1 MRPIYNLKESVL
13 YNSQTQ
19 KLPFILDAFYLSVGR
34 DSNPLNAREQV
45 LKYQTFA
52 IKLLVYIYIYFCC
65 RWKRMLYYIL
75 ILNFKFVPIWPNLSF
90 PCLKRTDIS
99 CQPTEDG
106 HEELQLDFAVP
117 LFHHKE
123 GHSLR
128 MINGTIQLTQLD
140 GYYIHHHQVHIS
152 AGKKT
157 EPDVHIN
164 RMEMKSVY
172 KIMRPM
178 FRRTKAIRRFS
189 GRPIWWKVKT

>member
-1 MRPIYNLKESVL
+1 MHENKFWNTKPL
-13 YNSQTQ
+13 
-19 KLPFILDAFYLSVGR
+19 LS
-34 DSNPLNAREQV
+34 S
-45 LKYQTFA
+45 FW
-52 IKLLVYIYIYFCC
+52 YIYIYFCC

-157 EPDVHIN
+157 EPDGHIN

-189 GRPIWWKVKT
+189 GRPIWWKVKTWFQACQNVNERSSRMNYHMGKGT